1 MNDPTQIF
9 IGNQELTINKNIT
22 QIVEVVQE
30 WEKNKKFIDFFEKTC
45 IVAGSKVTFFLTLIF
60 NSKNLGWNKE
70 IEIYDENRVLTTKFG
85 KIKDIVTYNFNFRAK
100 KIFWPTIFK

>member
-45 IVAGSKVTFFLTLIF
+45 IVAGSKVTNFLTLIF
-60 NSKNLGWNKE
+60 AQKLKFLSK
-70 IEIYDENRVLTTKFG
+70 IEQKTSFPPK
-85 KIKDIVTYNFNFRAK
+85 
-100 KIFWPTIFK
+100 